1 MLEHDQWDSEL
12 IAQVHPPQWVN
23 PSPAAKYD
31 LVVIGAGT
39 GGLVSAAGAAGLGAK
54 VALIEKHLMGGD
66 CLNVGCVPSKGL
78 ISAAR
83 AWSTARHAHGIYAG
97 PNVAEGSIGDFD
109 AMMNRMRRIRSE
121 LSPIDGAAR
130 FRELGVDVFL
140 GHGAFVSAKAI
151 QVGDAILRFRRAV
164 IATGARAAA
173 PKIPGLDTVLYRTNE
188 SIFDLTALPA
198 RLVILGAGPIGCEM
212 AQCFARF
219 GAQVTLIDRGQRILP
234 RDDADAAMVV
244 QQALVEDGVQLVS
257 MSSVSQVSQQG
268 SEIHVKSVRDGVESL
283 FVCDELLVA
292 IGRAPNVEGM
302 GLDRAGVA
310 LENDDAG
317 ALVQHQGVFQGD
329 GALEIAAGGFKG
341 SVPLKRA
348 TATPRPKGIRVDDRL
363 RTTNP
368 RVYAVGDV
376 CSKLQFTHAADFQA
390 RMVIQNALFFGR
402 AKASNLVTPWAT
414 YTSPELAQVGHTAT
428 SAAASGVQI
437 QSFTVPLHDVDRA
450 RLEGETQGF
459 CRVHVR
465 QGTDQIVGATIVA
478 PNAGDII
485 SEVTLAMTNGLG
497 LGAIGKT
504 MHPYP
509 TQGEMLRK
517 VADAYNRT
525 RLTPFV
531 RKLFTRY
538 FAFFK

>member
-23 PSPAAKYD
+23 PSPSAKYD

-39 GGLVSAAGAAGLGAK
+39 GGLVSAAGAAGLGAR

-83 AWSTARHAHGIYAG
+83 SWSTTRRAHGAYAG
-97 PNVAEGSIGDFD
+97 PAVADGSHGDFE

-130 FRELGVDVFL
+130 FRDLGVDVFL
-140 GHGAFVSAKAI
+140 GHGAFISTSAI
-151 QVGDAILRFRRAV
+151 QVGDAILNFRRAV

-173 PKIPGLDTVLYRTNE
+173 PKIPGLDAVPHRTNE
-188 SIFDLTALPA
+188 TIFDLTALPA

-219 GAQVTLIDRGQRILP
+219 GSQVTLIDRGQRILP

-244 QQALVEDGVQLVS
+244 QQALIEDGVQIVS
-257 MSSVSQVSQQG
+257 MSQVSQVSQQG
-268 SEIHVKSVRDGVESL
+268 SEIYVTSVRDGVESL
-283 FVCDELLVA
+283 YTCDELLVA
-292 IGRAPNVEGM
+292 IGRAPNVEAM
-302 GLDRAGVA
+302 GLERAGVA
-310 LENDDAG
+310 LANA
-317 ALVQHQGVFQGD
+317 Q
-329 GALEIAAGGFKG
+329 KG
-341 SVPLKRA
+341 
-348 TATPRPKGIRVDDRL
+348 PKGIRVDDRL
-363 RTTNP
+363 RTTNT

-376 CSKLQFTHAADFQA
+376 CSTLQFTHAADFQA

-402 AKASNLVTPWAT
+402 AKASNLITPWAT
-414 YTSPELAQVGHTAT
+414 YTSPELAQVGHTAA
-428 SAAASGVQI
+428 SAAAAGVQI

-450 RLEGETQGF
+450 RLDGDTKGF

-465 QGTDQIVGATIVA
+465 KGSDQIVGATIVA

-538 FAFFK
+538 FAFFT